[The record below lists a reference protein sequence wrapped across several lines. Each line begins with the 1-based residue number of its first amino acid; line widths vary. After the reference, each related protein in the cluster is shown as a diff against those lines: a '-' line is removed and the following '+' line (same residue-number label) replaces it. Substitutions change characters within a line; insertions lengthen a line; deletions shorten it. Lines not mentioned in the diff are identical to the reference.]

1 MIRRVSTCKK
11 LLLTGVLSFLV
22 IMVIAADR
30 YSVASGNW
38 NSSSTWSATSGG
50 AAGASVPVAG
60 DNVFLE
66 NGRTVTVTAN
76 AACTNLTF
84 TSVGATSTLTVNS
97 SVSLTI
103 SGTLTLFKLA
113 NANTSCN
120 VEGDGT
126 ISCTDLS
133 VGSSNNN
140 PTGNNTTRTHAFNS
154 SIANLNISGDLSI
167 NSYYSNNNRRRNGI
181 FNLESGVVSVSGSLT
196 TSNANAANVSI
207 FSMTAGAQSGSLILS
222 GADPFVLSGTGTSTI
237 ILDGTSSLVNYS
249 RSGAQPL
256 LSATYTNLI
265 LSGSGAKSIPPG
277 LTVNGILSMEGTAT
291 ASGNSPAYG
300 ASSTIRYRGTSAQAT
315 GVELPA
321 AVSGSGGLVV
331 DNSAGVALSSSVTLE
346 TVLALTSGVLNVG
359 SNTLVI
365 NGSIVSAS
373 GNMATTSSSDL
384 VFGGSSPGVSIP
396 SGVTNL
402 RNLTLNNTNGISM
415 NSNITLASGGTL
427 NLTNGI
433 LNAGSYVLNVLNSS
447 SAAISNNAGSFVN
460 VTTGSLQ
467 RTLPS
472 GLSGSGNNYIFPIG
486 EGSIYKGINLVDI
499 NTGATGPVLRA
510 SVSATG
516 AMTGDN
522 STIGPVEPRYWS
534 LINTNGGILTRA
546 KIELY
551 ETGLNVYK
559 TIGMSSA
566 VSGNYVSIGGTLN
579 PSSMISADVT
589 SFGSYFCIGMIW
601 TDTFYSYQTGNWN
614 TASTWTSDPSGTLQI
629 GTTVPGNGDRV
640 IILSDRTVTLTG
652 NITTTDLDLTIESG
666 GILDQ
671 ASYRFVNTLDR
682 LNGQGTLK
690 LASVNFPVVT
700 SNDFIVSGGG
710 TTEYYNSSDFTIP
723 VSPSTYNNL
732 IINCTGRVAT
742 QLSNLTLFGNMYVR
756 SGTFR
761 INNNIA
767 TAKINLTV
775 NGNVTVDNGANL
787 TVGNG
792 VTNPAIGSAGSGG
805 TAPFLNYYR
814 NFHTVIIS
822 GNLTNNGTVR
832 FTNLAYPLFT
842 SFPPTTSG
850 TTSGAA
856 SVYFQG
862 AGDNT
867 ITCNGTTDFYNLIVN
882 KGTDQTY
889 KLTIYSSGYTNFRLF
904 GANSLTAEA
913 ISGNPTMRKSL
924 WIYSG
929 TLVLKGSII
938 IPSLSEGVA
947 ANADYYI
954 PSNGALRIDGT
965 DVVILST
972 ADDYREINAGYGTS
986 APDNTTIGVT
996 KGGYSSLYIF
1006 GKLEMNNGFLSTRES
1021 GGIVTSST
1029 ASGQIIINGG
1039 TVDAKQLL
1047 SSTGSASYTQTDG
1060 LFILRGRFQRIP
1072 SSYASVANLTDV
1084 TVSTLGTSRVN
1095 NGINTGFGSF
1105 NLENTGNVY
1114 TVSGGTIRIYDVTLN
1129 TGGEAFD
1136 VKSSSSNINVTGG
1149 TLEIIPFTGTSLA
1162 DAANY
1167 LINSSAPVYD
1177 LFINRQS
1184 STSVAR
1190 LSSVLTVQNDFILT
1204 SGELVANN
1212 FNLTVGHDFTL
1223 ENGTLYTPGTN
1234 TTILNGSGNQTLT
1247 INTSSPPALNNFV
1260 INKSAGDSVVIA
1272 GTQSILNVSGNFNLT
1287 LGTLNDGGKTINLSG
1302 SSVYNSGIHTGIGEI
1317 LLNGTVPQTID
1328 GGGAFS
1334 NLTLNNT
1341 STTAVAL
1348 AASTVINGNLTFS
1361 NDRLFNIGTFN
1372 LLLNSTAA
1380 IVNYG
1385 PDRYIQTAGNA
1396 GDGGLSKAY
1405 SSITPF
1411 TFPVGAPTL
1420 TPVVA
1425 VKYTPVTIGFN
1436 SAPAA
1441 YGTITII
1448 PVGYEH
1454 PATTTNGQSLTYYWR
1469 VKSTGFSGIPL
1480 YSVTHTFVYGDSDIA
1495 GTESDYVP
1503 SLYDESSH
1511 LWYYGATSFINTATN
1526 NISDWTSP
1534 TNSNNF
1540 LDADYTAGLPSS
1552 FGIPVVFYSRRS
1564 GLWSD
1569 RLTWS
1574 LTSHTVDNPPAA
1586 APGANDIVLIGGQ
1599 DSVYLATNNRNPNT
1613 GVQNCATLKIES
1625 GSALDIGFNP
1635 GCTFAMLLSNASGN
1649 GNFRLTTNYNSPST
1663 FAFPSGDFS
1672 DFNVNRGTTE
1682 LYTTNPTAGTEY
1694 YMPTGISSYGNLI
1707 LSPLGGSNLMFPNN
1721 NITIYGNLIT
1731 RGQNADSWFVPSWGT
1746 TYPGS
1751 VPAVPKTITIMGDMD
1766 IQGGALIWYQNSNI
1780 AQNFIVHGN
1789 VRIGRFSS
1797 LFVYSGATNQSMSI
1811 GGNLIN
1817 NANGA
1822 YNGVSTISK
1831 ADFTNIPLTFF
1842 GSTSSFITH
1851 TIGTPSTT
1859 FGSVT
1864 VNKGNSQAT
1873 TLTCNIAGTLTTPVN
1888 NWLTLQ
1894 NGTLIYDRTGNF
1906 TISQGTD
1913 FTIPATG
1920 GLVLNTPSNVY
1931 IANTSTNN
1939 KTLFLNGRFAILG
1952 GGGNVYIGP
1961 PGNTS
1966 NNADIEYSGS
1976 GASQLEIQSG
1986 NLYINGQ
1993 VRRPIGS
2000 TNGIL
2005 SYSQTGGSVFI
2016 FGNNPIASNLVRSK
2030 LEILNNGSRFEM
2042 SGGTLTIVRGGGT
2055 TFGDLYL
2062 RPATSSVT
2070 GGTIVFSQVP
2080 ASGPVINAAQSYRM
2094 DANITLN
2101 NLTVTGKTDA
2111 PVQDATLSLMIS
2123 PLVLNG
2129 SLSLANANSFLNSNN
2144 INVSIK
2150 GNFNNNGTYN
2160 YGTNLTTFNG
2170 GIQSITGTS
2179 LTSFYDLDVLSLT
2192 SLTVNNNFTVN
2203 RNLTISNGNLIL
2215 GSNRL
2220 TLLGNLINN
2229 GSYTDNNGTGG
2240 IALSGNSQQQVSGT
2254 GSFGLLDLD
2263 NINGA
2268 RLYSDI
2274 NLQNNIVLS
2283 QGILDINIYQLT
2295 LNQNSIISGAP
2306 FGATKMIKS
2315 DGVISCQGIK
2325 KFFNTGPNVFT
2336 FPVGVTGKYTP
2347 ADFSITANSSVGYI
2361 KVNPVNS
2368 SHPSVTDP
2376 LTALNYYWQI
2386 ESSGISG
2393 FSTDVLLTYMQDDVA
2408 GTESDYVAARL
2419 ELPANTWHEA
2429 LSGPLTDNVD
2439 ETGNIVRFVF
2449 VSSNNLTG
2457 DYTAGT
2463 SATIPGEVPTYQTN
2477 SDGNW
2482 SNQNIWTP
2490 VGASPPCPPGGPS
2503 GAIVIINHIV
2513 SVSTNGIYVFSTT
2526 INNRL
2531 RILSPTFGHSI
2542 GYVHGNGTLYL
2553 EGGNLPGGNY
2563 SGFTDCA
2570 GNGTIE
2576 FGGTGTYTIVASLF
2590 NNLPNALFTGTG
2602 TRILPNKD
2610 ITFCK
2615 RLVIDGPTLDNS
2627 VNNRKLIILGTLE
2640 RFNSGIFRSGAGSS
2654 PSATVSFSGT
2664 TVQTLGGTMGNFT
2677 GTSRFHNMEINNSAG
2692 LVIENG
2698 GAIEVYNEL
2707 LLTNGVITTGSSATL
2722 TLLSTSSNAV
2732 TPAGGSTASYISGP
2746 LTKYII
2752 NGDIFVYP
2760 LGKGTIKGHA
2770 FTLTSGAGST
2780 QPFTAEFFTPNNTA
2794 TSVASPLRVTNTAEY
2809 WTVSSAIA
2817 TNAKVKIAWDPQS
2830 DLTPLMATH
2839 GINDMRVAEYIS
2851 GLWTSIN
2858 SVTTGDEYNGTAET
2872 RHNVSI
2878 STTGSNFTSACI
2890 SGTLARA
2897 AFSAIG
2903 SVCGL
2908 GGIPVAF
2915 TSFDPIS
2922 LNYTL
2927 GYTIDNV
2934 PQTPVTVS
2942 SLPFVLPTPSA
2953 GAYKLTSFTY
2963 NNGSGTGVVDAGI
2976 VTAYVTPTTA
2986 AAGTD
2991 QSLCGLS
2998 GTNLAGN
3005 NPSPYSGLWTIITGT
3020 GGSITSSIQHDSPFS
3035 GVLGNTYTLRWTI
3048 SNGPC
3053 TSSDEVMISFPV
3065 VASTPGDFTVA
3076 PAQVCPGSAGNIFTV
3091 PLVAGVTY
3099 NWAFSGT
3106 GQTINGIGN
3115 SVSIDFS
3122 SSATGGILSVT
3133 ATNNCGT
3140 SGARTTNITIPQPAF
3155 NYPGIPYC
3163 QNDLNPLP
3171 VFGTGGIAGTF
3182 SSSAGLVFT
3191 DILTGQINLAASVPG
3206 SYTVINTATVAGCG
3220 TLISTSPFS
3229 ISELTWTGS
3238 VSNDWN
3244 VSGNWSCGYIPYPTT
3259 HILIPDV
3266 TREPI
3271 LAGGS
3276 AGTVNNITIQ
3286 PGSSLSLDNNTLQ
3299 IGGTISNN
3307 GIFTASDG
3315 VVEMNGASPQSVGN
3329 IFAGNNIRNLIINNS
3344 AGVSLTAPLN
3354 ITGSVLVSNGNLS
3367 SAGFLTLVSS
3377 ASATAFIDG
3386 NGAGTITGDVTIQ
3399 RYLPSGFGYKYFS
3412 SPFQDATVNEFGDE
3426 VNLGDPYFAPVYRY
3440 DETRASSGWV
3450 SYVNSSDPLNPLE
3463 GYALFLGS
3471 SVPSITVDA
3480 TGVVNNGPV
3489 SATLFNHN
3497 NTYTKG
3503 FNLVG
3508 NPYPSAI
3515 DWNAAGWTKTNI
3527 DNAVYYFKAST
3538 TDEYAGTYNTYING
3552 VSSDPGFATNII
3564 PSMQAFF
3571 VHVTDG
3577 TFPVIGTLGLTN
3589 SVRITDTSHG
3599 FMKSEIKSQIPL
3611 LRLNASFEDDT
3622 TTIDRAVIYFDEK
3635 ATSGFDS
3642 YLDALKLMNTDYEVP
3657 NLYSVGSDGKK
3668 LSINALPPEGEKL
3681 TKVPLGIKISHD
3693 GYIVFSL
3700 DYVEEE
3706 LSGNKIFLTDLFSGI
3721 EQDLMNGSDYRVYL
3735 SEGEYNNRFWLNLSS
3750 EPTAVDDLP
3759 ADETMFSVYSSHGI
3773 LKVFINTDKTGKG
3786 IMTVSN
3792 LTGQLLVVK
3801 KVVEH
3806 GYFEINPGLKDGIYF
3821 VNFNSGS
3828 YRGSRKVL
3836 IKN

>member
-1 MIRRVSTCKK
+1 MIRPVSTCKK
-11 LLLTGVLSFLV
+11 LLLTGALSFLV
-22 IMVIAADR
+22 ITVIAADR
-30 YSVASGNW
+30 YSVESGDW
-38 NSSSTWSATSGG
+38 NSSSTWSTTSGG

-60 DNVFLE
+60 DNVFIE
-66 NGRTVTVTAN
+66 NGYTVTVTAN
-76 AACTNLTF
+76 AACANLTF
-84 TSVGATSTLTVNS
+84 TSVGSTSTLTVNS
-97 SVSLTI
+97 SVTLTI
-103 SGTLTLFKLA
+103 SGNLTLFKLA

-120 VEGDGT
+120 LEGAGT
-126 ISCTDLS
+126 ISCTYLS

-140 PTGNNTTRTHAFNS
+140 PTNNNTTRTHTFNS
-154 SIANLNISGDLSI
+154 SIANLNITGDLSI
-167 NSYYSNNNRRRNGI
+167 NSYYSNNNRRRNGT
-181 FNLESGVVSVSGSLT
+181 FNLESGMVSVSGSLT
-196 TSNANAANVSI
+196 TSNANAANVST

-237 ILDGTSSLVNYS
+237 NLNGTSALVNYS

-256 LSATYTNLI
+256 LSATYTNLT
-265 LSGSGAKSIPPG
+265 LSGSGAKSIPSG
-277 LTVNGILSMEGTAT
+277 LTVNSILSVEGTAT
-291 ASGNSPAYG
+291 ASVNSPSYG
-300 ASSTIRYRGTSAQAT
+300 ASSTLRYKGTSAQTT
-315 GVELPA
+315 GIELPSIF
-321 AVSGSGGLVV
+321 SGSGGLII
-331 DNSAGVALSSSVTLE
+331 DNSSGVALSASVTLE
-346 TVLALTSGVLNVG
+346 TVLSLTSGVLNVG
-359 SNTLVI
+359 SNTLTI
-365 NGSIVSAS
+365 NGAIVIAS
-373 GNMATTSSSDL
+373 GNMATTTSSNI

-402 RNLTLNNTNGISM
+402 RNLTINNPNGVSM
-415 NSNITLASGGTL
+415 NSNITLASGGIL

-433 LNAGSYVLNVLNSS
+433 LNAGSYVLSILNSS
-447 SAAISNNAGSFVN
+447 SSAIANNVGSFVN

-467 RTLPS
+467 RTLSS
-472 GLSGSGNNYIFPIG
+472 GLSGAGYNYLFPIG
-486 EGSIYKGINLVDI
+486 ESNTYKGLNLVDV

-510 SVSATG
+510 SVSASG
-516 AMTGDN
+516 ALIGDN

-534 LINTNGGILTRA
+534 LINTNGGNLTSA
-546 KIELY
+546 KIELF
-551 ETGLNVYK
+551 ETGLNASK

-566 VSGNYVSIGGTLN
+566 VSGNYVSIGGILN
-579 PSSMISADVT
+579 PSSMISSEVT
-589 SFGSYFCIGMIW
+589 SFGSYFCIGFIW
-601 TDTFYSYQTGNWN
+601 TNTLYSYQTGNWN
-614 TASTWTSDPSGTLQI
+614 AASTWTSDPSGTLQI

-640 IILSDRTVTLTG
+640 IILSDRTVSLTSDV
-652 NITTTDLDLTIESG
+652 NTTDLDLTIESG

-671 ASYRFVNTLDR
+671 AGYRFTNTLGR
-682 LNGQGTLK
+682 LDGQGTLK
-690 LASVNFPVVT
+690 LSSINFPVAT
-700 SNDFIVSGGG
+700 LNDFIVSGGG
-710 TTEYYNSSDFTIP
+710 TTEYYNTSDFTIP
-723 VSPSTYNNL
+723 SSPSTYNNL
-732 IINCTGRVAT
+732 TINCAGRIAT
-742 QLSNLTLFGNMYVR
+742 QLSNLTLFGNMYVK

-767 TAKINLTV
+767 TAKLNLTID
-775 NGNVTVDNGANL
+775 GNVTVDNGASL

-792 VTNPAIGSAGSGG
+792 VTNPTIGSAGTGG
-805 TAPFLNYYR
+805 TAPFLNYYL

-822 GNLTNNGTVR
+822 GNLINNGIVR
-832 FTNLAYPLFT
+832 FTNLLYPLYT

-850 TTSGAA
+850 ATSGAA

-862 AGDNT
+862 AANNT
-867 ITCNGTTDFYNLIVN
+867 ITCNGPTDFYNLIVN

-889 KLTIYSSGYTNFRLF
+889 RLTINSSGYTNFRLF
-904 GANSLTAEA
+904 GANSLVAEA
-913 ISGNPTMRKSL
+913 ISGNPTMRKAL

-938 IPSLSEGVA
+938 IPSLSEGIA

-954 PSNGALRIDGT
+954 PASGALIIDGT

-996 KGGYSSLYIF
+996 QGGYSSLYVF
-1006 GKLEMNNGFLSTRES
+1006 GKLEINNGFLSTRES

-1029 ASGQIIINGG
+1029 ASGQILINGG
-1039 TVDAKQLL
+1039 TVEAKQLL

-1060 LFILRGRFQRIP
+1060 LFILRGRLRRIP
-1072 SSYASVANLTDV
+1072 LSYASVANLTDV
-1084 TVSTLGTSRVN
+1084 SAATLGTSRVN
-1095 NGINTGFGSF
+1095 NGINTGYGSF
-1105 NLENTGNVY
+1105 NLENTGNIY

-1136 VKSSSSNINVTGG
+1136 VKSSLSNINVTGG
-1149 TLEIIPFTGTSLA
+1149 TLEILPLTGTGLA
-1162 DAANY
+1162 DAVSF
-1167 LINSSAPVYD
+1167 LINSTAPLYD
-1177 LFINRQS
+1177 LIINRQS
-1184 STSVAR
+1184 SSSVAR
-1190 LSSVLTVQNDFILT
+1190 LSSNLTVQNDFTLT
-1204 SGELVANN
+1204 SGELAANN
-1212 FNLTVGHDFTL
+1212 FNLAVGHDFTL
-1223 ENGTLYTPGTN
+1223 ENGTVYTPGTN
-1234 TTILNGSGNQTLT
+1234 TTTLNGSGNQTFR
-1247 INTSSPPALNNFV
+1247 INISSPPSLNNFA
-1260 INKSAGDSVVIA
+1260 IIKSAGDTVFIA
-1272 GTQSILNVSGNFNLT
+1272 GTQSVLNVSGNFNLT
-1287 LGTLNDGGKTINLSG
+1287 SGTLNDGGKTINLSG
-1302 SSVYNSGIHTGIGEI
+1302 SSVYNSGIHTGTGGIV
-1317 LLNGTVPQTID
+1317 LNGTVAQTID
-1328 GGGAFS
+1328 GGGTFN

-1341 STTAVAL
+1341 SATAVAL
-1348 AASTVINGNLTFS
+1348 AANLTINGNLIFS
-1361 NDRLFNIGTFN
+1361 NDRLFNISTFN
-1372 LLLNSTAA
+1372 LLLNSTAG

-1385 PDRYIQTAGNA
+1385 PTRYIQTAGNA

-1405 SSITPF
+1405 SSITAF

-1420 TPVVA
+1420 TPA
-1425 VKYTPVTIGFN
+1425 RPVKYTPATIGFT
-1436 SAPAA
+1436 SAPAT

-1454 PATTTNGQSLTYYWR
+1454 PATTSNGQSLTYYWR
-1469 VKSTGFSGIPL
+1469 VKSTGFTGIPL
-1480 YSVTHTFVYGDSDIA
+1480 YSVTHTFVYEDSDIA

-1511 LWYYGATSFINTATN
+1511 LWYYGATSFINTSTN

-1534 TNSNNF
+1534 TNSTNF
-1540 LDADYTAGLPSS
+1540 LDADYTAGLPSG
-1552 FGIPVVFYSRRS
+1552 FGTPVVYYSRRT
-1564 GLWSD
+1564 GLWTD

-1574 LTSHTVDNPPAA
+1574 LTSHTVDDPPVSV
-1586 APGANDIVLIGGQ
+1586 PGANDIVLIGGQ
-1599 DSVYLATNNRNPNT
+1599 DSVYLPTNNRNPNT

-1625 GSALDIGFNP
+1625 GSALDIGYNP
-1635 GCTFAMLLSNASGN
+1635 GCTFAMVLSNSSGN

-1682 LYTTNPTAGTEY
+1682 LYTTNPTAGTVY

-1721 NITIYGNLIT
+1721 NVTIYGNLIT

-1780 AQNFIVHGN
+1780 AQNFIVYGN
-1789 VRIGRFSS
+1789 VRIGSLSS
-1797 LFVYSGATNQSMSI
+1797 LFVYSGATNQSMAI

-1817 NANGA
+1817 NANGF

-1842 GSTSSFITH
+1842 GSTSTFVTN

-1873 TLTCNIAGTLTTPVN
+1873 TLTWNIAGTLTTPAN
-1888 NWLTLQ
+1888 NWLTIQ
-1894 NGTLIYDRTGNF
+1894 NGTLIYDRVGNF

-1920 GLVLNTPSNVY
+1920 GLVINTSSNVY
-1931 IANTSTNN
+1931 IANSTSNN
-1939 KTLFLNGRFAILG
+1939 RTLFLNGRLAILG

-1961 PGNTS
+1961 SGNTA

-1986 NLYINGQ
+1986 NFYINGQ
-1993 VRRPIGS
+1993 IRRPIGS

-2005 SYSQTGGSVFI
+2005 SYSQTGGNVFI
-2016 FGNNPIASNLVRSK
+2016 FGNNPTASNRVRSK
-2030 LEILNNGSRFEM
+2030 LEVLNYGSRFEM

-2062 RPATSSVT
+2062 RPASSSVT
-2070 GGTIVFSQVP
+2070 GGTIIFSQVP
-2080 ASGPVINAAQSYRM
+2080 DSGPVINAAQSYQM
-2094 DANITLN
+2094 DADIALNNIT
-2101 NLTVTGKTDA
+2101 VAGKTDA
-2111 PVQDATLSLMIS
+2111 PVQDASLALMIS

-2129 SLSLANANSFLNSNN
+2129 SLSLSNSNSLLNSNN

-2150 GNFNNNGTYN
+2150 GNFINNGTYS

-2179 LTSFYDLDVLSLT
+2179 STDFYDLDVISLT

-2203 RNLTISNGNLIL
+2203 GNLSVSNGNLIL

-2220 TLLGNLINN
+2220 TLQGNLINN
-2229 GSYTDNNGTGG
+2229 GSYTDDNISGG
-2240 IALSGNSQQQVSGT
+2240 IALTGVSQQQVSGT
-2254 GSFGLLDLD
+2254 GSFGLLDL
-2263 NINGA
+2263 NNTNGA

-2274 NLQNNIVLS
+2274 NLLHNIILT

-2295 LNQNSIISGAP
+2295 LSQNSSIEGAP
-2306 FGATKMIKS
+2306 FGITKMIKS
-2315 DGVISCQGIK
+2315 DGVISSSGVK
-2325 KFFNTGPNVFT
+2325 KFFNAGPNTFT
-2336 FPVGVTGKYTP
+2336 FPIGVTGKYTP

-2361 KVNPVNS
+2361 RVNPVNS
-2368 SHPSVTDP
+2368 SHPSVIDP
-2376 LTALNYYWQI
+2376 LNALNYYWQL

-2393 FSTDVLLTYMQDDVA
+2393 VSSEILLSYTQDDVA
-2408 GTESDYVAARL
+2408 GTESDYVSARL
-2419 ELPANTWHEA
+2419 ELPANIWHEA
-2429 LSGPLTDNVD
+2429 LSGSLTDNVD
-2439 ETGNIVRFVF
+2439 EAGNFIRFVF
-2449 VSSNNLTG
+2449 TSANSLNG
-2457 DYTAGT
+2457 DYTAGN
-2463 SATIPGEVPTYQTN
+2463 SASIPGEVPTYQTN

-2482 SNQNIWTP
+2482 SNQEIWTP

-2503 GAIVIINHIV
+2503 GAIVIINHAV
-2513 SVSTNGIYVFSTT
+2513 SVSANGIYVFSTT

-2542 GYVHGNGTLYL
+2542 GYVYGNGTLYL

-2563 SGFTDCA
+2563 SGFTDCG

-2590 NNLPNALFTGTG
+2590 SSLPNALFTGTG

-2627 VNNRKLIILGTLE
+2627 VNNRKLIIQGTLE
-2640 RFNSGIFRSGAGSS
+2640 RYNTGIFRSGSGSS

-2664 TVQTLGGTMGNFT
+2664 IMQTLGGATGNFT
-2677 GTSRFHNMEINNSAG
+2677 GTSRFQNMEMNNPAG
-2692 LVIENG
+2692 LVIGNG
-2698 GAIEVYNEL
+2698 GAIEVNNEL

-2732 TPAGGSTASYISGP
+2732 IPAEGSTSSYISGP

-2760 LGKGTIKGHA
+2760 LGRGTIKGHA
-2770 FTLTSGAGST
+2770 FTLTSGSGST
-2780 QPFTAEFFTPNNTA
+2780 QPFTAEFFTPNTTA

-2817 TNAKVKIAWDPQS
+2817 TNAKIRIAWDPQS

-2858 SVTTGDEYNGTAET
+2858 SVTTGDEYNGTVET

-2908 GGIPVAF
+2908 GGIPVTF

-2976 VTAYVTPTTA
+2976 ITAYVTPTTA

-3005 NPSPYSGLWTIITGT
+3005 NPSPYSGLWTITSGT
-3020 GGSITSSIQHDSPFS
+3020 GGSITSSIQYDSPFS

-3076 PAQVCPGSAGNIFTV
+3076 PAQVCPGSSGNIFTV

-3099 NWAFSGT
+3099 DWTFSGT
-3106 GQTINGIGN
+3106 GQTINGTGN

-3133 ATNNCGT
+3133 ATNSCGT
-3140 SGARTTNITIPQPAF
+3140 SGARTTNIDIPQPAF
-3155 NYPGIPYC
+3155 SYPGIPYC

-3182 SSSAGLVFT
+3182 SSSPGLVFT
-3191 DILTGQINLAASVPG
+3191 DNLTGQINLAASVPG
-3206 SYTVINTATVAGCG
+3206 NYTVFNTATVAGCG
-3220 TLISTSPFS
+3220 TLTATSSFS
-3229 ISELTWTGS
+3229 ISELIWTGAI
-3238 VSNDWN
+3238 SNDWN
-3244 VSGNWSCGYIPYPTT
+3244 VSGNWSCGYVPYPTT
-3259 HILIPDV
+3259 HIVIPDV
-3266 TREPI
+3266 TREPV
-3271 LAGGS
+3271 LEGGS

-3286 PGSSLSLDNNTLQ
+3286 PGSSLSLNNNTLQ

-3307 GIFTASDG
+3307 GILTASDG
-3315 VVEMNGASPQSVGN
+3315 VVEMNGSTPQSVGN
-3329 IFAGNNIRNLIINNS
+3329 IFAGNSIRDLIINNS

-3354 ITGSVLVSNGNLS
+3354 ITRSVLVTNGNLS
-3367 SAGFLTLVSS
+3367 SAGFLTLTSS
-3377 ASATAFIDG
+3377 ASSTAFING
-3386 NGAGTITGDVTIQ
+3386 TGAGTITGDVTIQ

-3412 SPFQDATVNEFGDE
+3412 SPFQDATVNEFDDE

-3440 DETRASSGWV
+3440 DENLASSGWV
-3450 SYVNSSDPLNPLE
+3450 SYLNSSDPLNPLE
-3463 GYALFLGS
+3463 GYAVFLGS
-3471 SVPSITVDA
+3471 SVPPITVDA

-3538 TDEYAGTYNTYING
+3538 TDEYAGTYSTYING

-3577 TFPVIGTLGLTN
+3577 AFPVSGTLGLTN
-3589 SVRITDTSHG
+3589 SVRVTDTSHG
-3599 FMKSEIKSQIPL
+3599 FMKSETKNQVPV
-3611 LRLNASFEDDT
+3611 LRLNVTFEYDT

-3642 YLDALKLMNTDYEVP
+3642 YLDALKLMNTDYSVP

-3668 LSINALPPEGEKL
+3668 LSINALPPNEDKL
-3681 TKVPLGIKISHD
+3681 TRVPLGIKISQQ
-3693 GYIVFSL
+3693 GYIVFRL
-3700 DYVEEE
+3700 DYVDEE
-3706 LSGNKIFLTDLFSGI
+3706 LSGNKIFLTDLVSGV
-3721 EQDLMNGSDYRVYL
+3721 EQELMNGNEYRVFL
-3735 SEGEYNNRFWLNLSS
+3735 NEGEHNNRFWLNLSS
-3750 EPTAVDDLP
+3750 EPTAVYDLP
-3759 ADETMFSVYSSHGI
+3759 ADETLFSVYSSHGI
-3773 LKVFINTDKTGKG
+3773 LKVFINTEKTGKG
-3786 IMTVSN
+3786 ILTVSN

-3821 VNFNSGS
+3821 VNFASGS
-3828 YRGSRKVL
+3828 YKVSRKVL